1 MRWMMWMWGL
11 LSIAG
16 CGVLNLG
23 QDLQQA
29 QRELQV
35 IDGHVTREGPLS
47 GPLFVVLLDDQPTP
61 NVLAM
66 RTLQADGA
74 FKFLSEQG
82 PRQLLAFI
90 DSNGDFRLDAQ
101 EPRLWLK
108 SPSSRA
114 LHLATA
120 ANPESG
126 NHLSLGA
133 NSLAPAPLVD
143 LKLERL
149 KAHNPRFKSN
159 YLAPVS
165 LADKRFDSAVTQQG
179 MWQPLQFL
187 RETGHGLYLL
197 EPWDPRRT
205 PVLLVHGINDSPR
218 AWAPLL
224 QAIDQ
229 KQFQVF
235 LYHYPS
241 SWQVSSNAS
250 LLAEAWRDT
259 QLRLGFKHFHV
270 LAHSMGGLLARDFI
284 RQLAEQSP
292 AVLGACQFISLS
304 TPWAGHAAAQQGVE
318 RSPVVAPVWR
328 NLAPHSEFLQ
338 NLWQFSWPPSVQH
351 TLVASYAGD
360 SLFVAEKSDGVVSLA
375 SQLYWPAQEQA
386 QQVRLVEADHVG
398 VLQHAHTHTL
408 VKRQLAMGCGND
420 H

>member
-1 MRWMMWMWGL
+1 MRWVMWVWGL
-11 LSIAG
+11 FSISG
-16 CGVLNLG
+16 CAVLNLG

-35 IDGHVTREGPLS
+35 IDGHVTFEGALS

-66 RTLQADGA
+66 RALQADGA

-82 PRQLLAFI
+82 PRQLLAFL

-108 SPSSRA
+108 AVNSRSIS
-114 LHLATA
+114 LTSATPA
-120 ANPESG
+120 DVANRLTLRADSV
-126 NHLSLGA
+126 
-133 NSLAPAPLVD
+133 APAPEVD

-165 LADKRFDSAVTQQG
+165 LADQRFASAVTQQG

-229 KQFQVF
+229 QQFQVF

-259 QLRLGFKHFHV
+259 QLRLGFKQFHV

-284 RQLAEQSP
+284 RQLAAQSP
-292 AVLGACQFISLS
+292 AALGACQLISLS
-304 TPWAGHAAAQQGVE
+304 TPWAGHAAAQKGVE

-328 NLAPHSEFLQ
+328 NLAPHSDFLQ
-338 NLWQFSWPPSVQH
+338 TLWQFTWPPSIQH

-360 SLFVAEKSDGVVSLA
+360 SVFVGEKSDGVVSLA

-386 QQVRLVEADHVG
+386 QQVRLIEADHVG
-398 VLQHAHTHTL
+398 VLQHAHTRAL
-408 VKRQLAMGCGND
+408 VKRQLAMDCGND